1 MDEWARLMGGKTFI
15 TDLGADRTV
24 TVEDVEQVL
33 GRYAVWSPLKGQDGH
48 TIVEVGSD
56 LTALMGRYNIP
67 SERVCAVQTA
77 G

>member
-1 MDEWARLMGGKTFI
+1 MDEWVRLMGGKTFI
-15 TDLGADRTV
+15 TDLGADRAV

-56 LTALMGRYNIP
+56 LTALMSRYSIP